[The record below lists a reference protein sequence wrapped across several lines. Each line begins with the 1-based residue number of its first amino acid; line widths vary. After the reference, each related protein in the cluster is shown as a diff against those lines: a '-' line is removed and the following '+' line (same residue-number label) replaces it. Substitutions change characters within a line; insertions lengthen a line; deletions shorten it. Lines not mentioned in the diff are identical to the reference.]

1 MIAAPDGGR
10 PHGVA
15 DLRVSDTRCAVI
27 HPRNRSLVVKLTGAS
42 ADPRRMR
49 DSGNGR
55 GITSSGPQEPRRR
68 WRTGGGAI
76 AVLLALLHA
85 ASGVAA
91 QDLLGAPA
99 MATSEDPDSM
109 VVSPTDPSTLV
120 VGSEALGTLGTP
132 TRALPSPVEALLPV
146 IASSE
151 SPGALSAAPADLDT
165 LPSATQV
172 EATVRRQVG
181 ESVAAAEPDIAVPT
195 SLAVAEASLD
205 AARARLSGID
215 SAIGTMIRR
224 DYPTGTARLRLY
236 DEQSAARS
244 ALARA
249 VALVRDFGG
258 SSGETN

>member
-1 MIAAPDGGR
+1 
-10 PHGVA
+10 
-15 DLRVSDTRCAVI
+15 
-27 HPRNRSLVVKLTGAS
+27 
-42 ADPRRMR
+42 
-49 DSGNGR
+49 
-55 GITSSGPQEPRRR
+55 
-68 WRTGGGAI
+68 
-76 AVLLALLHA
+76 LLHA

-195 SLAVAEASLD
+195 SLAAAEASLD